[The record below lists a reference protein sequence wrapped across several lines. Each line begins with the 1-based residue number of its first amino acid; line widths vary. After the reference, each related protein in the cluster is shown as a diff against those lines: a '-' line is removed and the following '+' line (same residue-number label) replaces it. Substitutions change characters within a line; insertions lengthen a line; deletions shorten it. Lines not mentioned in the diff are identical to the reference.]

1 MRDIRARMLG
11 DKCYGSSYKVK
22 DLDTGE
28 TLVVRVGKRA
38 DTQLLMHLMAFRI
51 FKNITILDGE
61 ILSAIPDRTTN
72 RFASTFETK
81 TWVVYKPKT
90 IVKKPARSQCI
101 KGQHVK
107 KCACPKPAK
116 HTKRFGRKGR
126 R

>member
-11 DKCYGSSYKVK
+11 NKCYGDIYKIK

-28 TLVVRVGKRA
+28 TLVVKIAKRA
-38 DTQLLMHLMAFRI
+38 DIQLLMHLMAFRI
-51 FKNITILDGE
+51 FKSITIFDGE

-72 RFASTFETK
+72 RFFETK
-81 TWVVYKPKT
+81 TGASVVYKPKLA
-90 IVKKPARSQCI
+90 IPAIKPICI

-116 HTKRFGRKGR
+116 HTKRFSRKGR